1 MVVHVWERH
10 ACRRP
15 AEPNERRRFAGAT
28 GEERALRRDA
38 VFGEALAR
46 DAQVALGLVAE
57 GVVQVARADDDPLSG
72 LRAWQRAARLHRHH
86 IRLARDEP
94 LLGGE
99 ARSVEAGLLG
109 AREHRVDVVRPLI
122 LRERDKGA
130 DDERA
135 PREVVGRAKAQLVA
149 VHLDRGHVQHRELP
163 FAERSFGADPADL
176 ARVVDR
182 IDDRLRLVQ
191 RGTDG
196 GSAQI
201 VVDGDRDFAREDP
214 LPESP

>member
-1 MVVHVWERH
+1 M
-10 ACRRP
+10 
-15 AEPNERRRFAGAT
+15 
-28 GEERALRRDA
+28 
-38 VFGEALAR
+38 
-46 DAQVALGLVAE
+46 
-57 GVVQVARADDDPLSG
+57 
-72 LRAWQRAARLHRHH
+72 
-86 IRLARDEP
+86 
-94 LLGGE
+94 
-99 ARSVEAGLLG
+99 
-109 AREHRVDVVRPLI
+109 RPLI
-122 LRERDKGA
+122 LRERDEGA
-130 DDERA
+130 DDQRA

-149 VHLDRGHVQHRELP
+149 VHLDRGDVQHRELP

-201 VVDGDRDFAREDP
+201 VVDGDRDLAREDP